1 MIGRE
6 ENGDGIA
13 EPVEEWE
20 IPAAGQPRYQ
30 IPESDDFTGK
40 TLGLQWQWQANPRKE
55 FFELGEEGLS
65 LFCLANESRENLL
78 WYAPNL
84 LTQIPQHPAFK
95 ATARIRLDWKEE
107 GDLAALGM
115 TGQRYAYLA
124 LKRGR
129 EGNLLCL
136 YQGTVLKKEY
146 EGEAEEACIWQQP
159 WKNSEAWLRLIME
172 EDGTFRFACSENGK
186 GICRDSRGVS
196 SDKGHLDRS
205 QALSVVLQP
214 GKPALRRQG
223 NLPLYSYRRHLR
235 DKLV

>member
-40 TLGLQWQWQANPRKE
+40 TLGLQWQWQANPRKD

-136 YQGTVLKKEY
+136 YQGTHLAAALEEQRGVAEADYGRGRNLPVCLL
-146 EGEAEEACIWQQP
+146 GE
-159 WKNSEAWLRLIME
+159 R
-172 EDGTFRFACSENGK
+172 K